1 MCAFRILSERS
12 EALLRSLLRAA
23 QDAEHEWLAGTTWN
37 WNNWKN
43 VKFESNGK
51 FDAPD
56 APCEQGRCS
65 WSAKNGKIKI
75 LWGNRKRGDAGLHT
89 VTASAMKPEKGT
101 RLSGTR
107 KHDNDP
113 CSATFV
119 SKDEVD
125 EEDVEFYL
133 YTLLGVDEDA
143 TEKQIKKAY
152 HKASMKYHP
161 DRNPGDKAAEAEEM
175 FKKVAKAYE
184 ILSDPEMKSARPLS
198 ALTASLARAS
208 GPDDGASVLGGSAV

>member
-1 MCAFRILSERS
+1 M
-12 EALLRSLLRAA
+12 
-23 QDAEHEWLAGTTWN
+23 
-37 WNNWKN
+37 
-43 VKFESNGK
+43 
-51 FDAPD
+51 
-56 APCEQGRCS
+56 
-65 WSAKNGKIKI
+65 
-75 LWGNRKRGDAGLHT
+75 
-89 VTASAMKPEKGT
+89 TASAMKPEKGT

-198 ALTASLARAS
+198 ALQSDAQPS
-208 GPDDGASVLGGSAV
+208 P